1 SVIDVHTHVEQYF
14 KTGASPRIDY
24 SNPALDKLIE
34 AEMAEAD
41 PEKRAK
47 ILHEIGRIL
56 KEDSPWVPLW
66 NLADIYGFASN
77 IEWDPRS
84 DERIRTWEMTIK

>member
-1 SVIDVHTHVEQYF
+1 
-14 KTGASPRIDY
+14 
-24 SNPALDKLIE
+24 
-34 AEMAEAD
+34 MAEAD

-77 IEWDPRS
+77 IEWQPRS